1 MKKLFPL
8 LFTAV
13 LLTGCGGGVTQRNDY
28 TFPMS
33 SNDSSV
39 AENTQNA
46 EIPEGAIVDESG
58 TFYFTGKTQ
67 QIGTDEDGYIQVPLG
82 YTPYQDEGIEGMTQ
96 YCDSTGANIFTLDYY
111 EGMSYQMSAE
121 SMRNYLSQDENVEN
135 LQGAT
140 SSLNGYTALQLYGH
154 YKDGYFIVAYF
165 IQDPQNAENCYY
177 LAIEFDNN
185 NQNLVALSSTFRTKE
200 DYHKENP

>member
-1 MKKLFPL
+1 MKKFFPIL
-8 LFTAV
+8 LTAV

-33 SNDSSV
+33 SKDSSV
-39 AENTQNA
+39 AEST

-58 TFYFTGKTQ
+58 TFVFEGKTQ
-67 QIGTDEDGYIQVPLG
+67 QIGTDEDGYIKVPLG
-82 YTPYQDEGIEGMTQ
+82 YAPYQDEGIEGMTQ
-96 YCDSTGANIFTLDYY
+96 YSDSTGANIFTLDYY
-111 EGMSYQMSAE
+111 EGMSYQMAAE
-121 SMRNYLSQDENVEN
+121 SMRNYLSQDENMEN

-140 SSLNGYTALQLYGH
+140 SSLNGYTGLQLYGH

-165 IQDPQNAENCYY
+165 IQDPENTSNSYY
-177 LAIEFDNN
+177 LAIEFDPDH
-185 NQNLVALSSTFRTKE
+185 QNLVALSSTFRTKE